1 MAPVDEEVDG
11 FVLISHGDDAIKG
24 GRLIGDAGPS
34 NVLSELRYLND
45 ISEAVDSLDEVFWPI
60 NKKIHDNPERG
71 FKEFIAHDALT
82 GFMKSQRGWAVTP
95 SAYGMDTAWV
105 AVFDTGRRGPV
116 VSFNAEMDCL
126 PGIGH
131 ACGHNLIATASVL
144 GAVAT
149 ARVME
154 LRRAPGKVV
163 LFGTPAEEGGGGK
176 IRLLNAGAYSDHK
189 VDVSLISHPGITP
202 NAALMRTTSY
212 LQFKVEYFGREAHAA
227 ANPWLGINALDALI
241 AGYNNV
247 SALRQQIMPEDRV
260 QGYITDGGIAPNII
274 HAYAAGL
281 FVVRS
286 DTQKRLD
293 ELKEKVYDCFKA
305 GALATGAKVTITEKW
320 GYKNHMPNRTMAQSY
335 TRYFN
340 ALEPPGEIAEDQDI
354 DETRGKTQASTDQG
368 DISHAMPSL
377 SPAFRLQPGPKGQGP
392 HNPEFAEAAGT
403 RDAYVRTLRVAK
415 GLAGVALD
423 VLLTEGLL
431 DEIKRDW
438 ESMIAMH
445 NSL

>member
-1 MAPVDEEVDG
+1 MTPVDEEIDG
-11 FVLISHGDDAIKG
+11 FVIVPSGSCLGHDEPLSDEPQELEFLDDIN
-24 GRLIGDAGPS
+24 R
-34 NVLSELRYLND
+34 
-45 ISEAVDSLDEVFWPI
+45 AVEDLADMFWPI

-82 GFMKSQRGWAVTP
+82 KYMRCQPGWAVTP

-105 AVFDTGRRGPV
+105 AVSDTGRRGPV

-149 ARVME
+149 ANAMRQHG
-154 LRRAPGKVV
+154 ATGKIV

-176 IRLLNAGAYSDHK
+176 IKLLNAGAYSDHK
-189 VDVSLISHPGITP
+189 VDVSLISHPGITAD
-202 NAALMRTTSY
+202 AALMRTTSY
-212 LQFKVEYFGREAHAA
+212 LQFKVECFGREAHAA

-241 AGYNNV
+241 VGYNNV

-260 QGYITDGGIAPNII
+260 QGYITNGGVAPNII
-274 HAYAAGL
+274 HAYTAGI

-293 ELKEKVYDCFKA
+293 ELKKKVYDCFAA
-305 GALATGAKVTITEKW
+305 GALATGAKVTITERW
-320 GYKNHMPNRTMAQSY
+320 GYKNHMPSRPMARSY

-340 ALEPPGEIAEDQDI
+340 ALEPSDKIAEDQDV
-354 DETRGKTQASTDQG
+354 DEIRGKTQASTDQG

-377 SPAFRLQPGPKGQGP
+377 SAAFRIQPGPNGQGP

-403 RDAYVRTLRVAK
+403 LDAYRRTLRVAK

-423 VLLTEGLL
+423 ILFTKGLI
-431 DEIKRDW
+431 DEIKNDW
-438 ESMIAMH
+438 KDMITLQ
-445 NSL
+445 SDL

>member
-1 MAPVDEEVDG
+1 MAPVDEEDDG
-11 FVLISHGDDAIKG
+11 FILVSHSGCSTDQQEPQLVDAI
-24 GRLIGDAGPS
+24 S
-34 NVLSELRYLND
+34 Q
-45 ISEAVDSLDEVFWPI
+45 AVDNLLEEFWPI

-71 FKEFIAHDALT
+71 YKEFIAHDVLT
-82 GFMKSQRGWAVTP
+82 KFMKSQSGWVVTP
-95 SAYGMDTAWV
+95 SAYGMETAWV
-105 AVFDTGRRGPV
+105 AVFDTGKRGPV

-131 ACGHNLIATASVL
+131 SCGHNLIATASVL

-149 ARVME
+149 AQVMKQYE
-154 LRRAPGKVV
+154 AAGKVV

-176 IRLLNAGAYSDHK
+176 IRLLKAGAFSDHN

-202 NAALMRTTSY
+202 DAALMRTTSY
-212 LQFKVEYFGREAHAA
+212 LQFKVECFGREAHAA

-247 SALRQQIMPEDRV
+247 SLLRQQIMPEDRI
-260 QGYITDGGIAPNII
+260 QGYITNGGVAPNII
-274 HAYAAGL
+274 HAYAAGI

-293 ELKEKVYDCFKA
+293 ELKEKVYDCFRA
-305 GALATGAKVTITEKW
+305 GALAAGAKVTITERW
-320 GYKNHMPNRTMAQSY
+320 GYQNHIPNRTMARSY

-340 ALEPPGEIAEDQDI
+340 ALEPPGRIAEDQDV
-354 DETRGKTQASTDQG
+354 DDGRGKSQASTDQG

-377 SPAFRLQPGPKGQGP
+377 SPAFQLQPGPKGQGP
-392 HNPEFAEAAGT
+392 HNPEFAEVAGT
-403 RDAYVRTLRVAK
+403 RDAYVRALRVAK

-423 VLLTEGLL
+423 IVFTEGLL
-431 DEIKRDW
+431 EEIKSEWKSVITRWRGD
-438 ESMIAMH
+438 
-445 NSL
+445 